1 MHKKASASP
10 HIDRLPC
17 SNIHAADVVQ
27 RVFTLL
33 TRGGR
38 KGLLADKVAC
48 AAVVLAAAIHDY
60 GHLGVTNAFLIATEH
75 PLAITYRC
83 VSRLRALLVCSKVTD
98 TPQLLPGVINRRSN
112 TSTSRGDS
120 RC

>member
-1 MHKKASASP
+1 M
-10 HIDRLPC
+10 R
-17 SNIHAADVVQ
+17 SNVHAADVVQ

-33 TRGGR
+33 THGGR
-38 KGLLADKVAC
+38 KGLLADKAAC

-83 VSRLRALLVCSKVTD
+83 VSMLFAMLDCSTVTD
-98 TPQLLPGVINRRSN
+98 TPPLLPVATEAPWR
-112 TSTSRGDS
+112 TSTSRDRL